1 MDSGAGCKKIEMI
14 DLLTRAVRTCLTGR
28 SSEYVFRA
36 HNTPALQDVYKA
48 SLYIHIPFC
57 KNLCPYCPYNKVE
70 YDDKLVG
77 PYISALLNEIDMYH
91 TLYGSIEVPSIY
103 IGGGT
108 PTLLTDELE
117 IVFERLAE
125 RFQIAGDICIETSP
139 DDLDAGKVDK
149 LQKYQVGLI
158 SIGVQSFQ
166 DRWLRLIG
174 RRHRAS
180 ILGDVIRMLVDGDFK
195 AINVDL
201 MFALPGQTVDD
212 VHFDLQTAIDSGVNQ
227 VTTYPLF
234 TFPYSTVG
242 QYLRLKKVSMPRLG
256 ARRRLY
262 KYIHQYLLENGF
274 SRVSVWGFK
283 KGNVPRCSSVTRDN
297 YIGLGP
303 GAGSHMADG
312 YYLNTFSVSEYTKRC
327 LASQFPIALHMPFN
341 ETMQYY
347 FWLYWRLYDTYIP
360 KGGLCEMPPEI
371 SKKMYTLLRLLRVP
385 GFLIEND
392 SSFQLDEKGAFWVH
406 LAQNYFSLRYINTIW
421 SVAMKE
427 PYPEEISF

>member
-1 MDSGAGCKKIEMI
+1 
-14 DLLTRAVRTCLTGR
+14 
-28 SSEYVFRA
+28 
-36 HNTPALQDVYKA
+36 
-48 SLYIHIPFC
+48 
-57 KNLCPYCPYNKVE
+57 
-70 YDDKLVG
+70 
-77 PYISALLNEIDMYH
+77 MYH
-91 TLYGSIEVPSIY
+91 ALYGSIEITSIY

-117 IVFERLAE
+117 IVFERLGE

-139 DDLDAGKVDK
+139 NDIDADKIEK

-158 SIGVQSFQ
+158 SLGVQSFQ

-174 RRHRAS
+174 RRYRAS
-180 ILGDVIRMLVDGDFK
+180 ILDDVIRVLIDGNFK
-195 AINVDL
+195 AINLDL
-201 MFALPGQTVDD
+201 IFALPGQTVDD
-212 VHFDLQTAIDSGVNQ
+212 VRFDLQTAIDSGVNQ
-227 VTTYPLF
+227 ITTYPLF

-242 QYLRLKKVSMPRLG
+242 QYLRLKKVSMPKLG
-256 ARRRLY
+256 VRRRLY

-283 KGNVPRCSSVTRDN
+283 RGNVPRYSSVTRDN

-327 LASQFPIALHMPFN
+327 LDKKFPIALYMPFN
-341 ETMQYY
+341 ETMQCY

-360 KGGLCEMPPEI
+360 KEGLCGMPSGI
-371 SKKMYTLLRLLRVP
+371 NKKMCALLGLLKVL
-385 GFLIEND
+385 GFLTENG

-421 SVAMKE
+421 SIAMKE
-427 PYPEEISF
+427 PYPEEIGF